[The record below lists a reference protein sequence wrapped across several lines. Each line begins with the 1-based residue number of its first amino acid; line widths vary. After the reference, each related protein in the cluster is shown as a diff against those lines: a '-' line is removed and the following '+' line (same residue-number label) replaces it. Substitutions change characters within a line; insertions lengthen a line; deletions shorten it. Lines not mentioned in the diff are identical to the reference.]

1 VLYQP
6 VEEREM
12 RYLLAFLLPP
22 VAVLLVGKPIQAL
35 LNLVLTV
42 LGWVPGVI
50 HALIVISNH
59 KADKRTDKVVK
70 ALKKKQ

>member
-1 VLYQP
+1 
-6 VEEREM
+6 M